1 MTIILDAIGSQGGWT
16 VAIVGIIVVFFSL
29 YFLSL
34 LFKFI
39 PYVMGLSLR
48 YKLRKEGKLD
58 ITSEKN
64 IPIDGDTNAAI
75 AMALYMM
82 LDENH
87 DEESNI
93 ITIKRLSRRYSPWS
107 SKIYNVMNLPG
118 RKM

>member
-1 MTIILDAIGSQGGWT
+1 MTSVLEAIGSQGGWS
-16 VAIVGIIVVFFSL
+16 VAIVGTVVVFLAL

-39 PYVMGLSLR
+39 PYVMELNLR
-48 YKLRKEGKLD
+48 YKLRKQGKLD
-58 ITSEKN
+58 ITNEKN
-64 IPIDGDTNAAI
+64 LSIDGDTNAAI
-75 AMALYMM
+75 AMALHMM
-82 LDENH
+82 FDENH

-118 RKM
+118 RRI

>member
-1 MTIILDAIGSQGGWT
+1 MTSVLDAIASQGGWA
-16 VAIVGIIVVFFSL
+16 VAIVGTVVVFLAL

-39 PYVMGLSLR
+39 PYVMELSLR
-48 YKLRKEGKLD
+48 YKLRKQGKLD

-64 IPIDGDTNAAI
+64 LSIDGDTNAAI
-75 AMALYMM
+75 AMAIYMM
-82 LDENH
+82 LDDNH

-118 RKM
+118 RSI

>member
-1 MTIILDAIGSQGGWT
+1 MTILLDAIGSQGGWT
-16 VAIVGIIVVFFSL
+16 VAVVGILVVFLSL

-39 PYVMGLSLR
+39 PFVMNLNLR
-48 YKLRKEGKLD
+48 KKLRKEGKLKSD
-58 ITSEKN
+58 EDNLS
-64 IPIDGDTNAAI
+64 IDSDTNAAI
-75 AMALYMM
+75 AMAIFLM